1 MSALGLRFF
10 LIMLMLSDYV
20 ILTLHAP
27 SVVGAWREGAALL
40 YILLMVLIAFFFMRV
55 LALRFRVDI
64 KRRCCWFYS
73 F

>member
-1 MSALGLRFF
+1 MAKKIGRVKYECVRPALFF

-40 YILLMVLIAFFFMRV
+40 YILLMVLIAFF
-55 LALRFRVDI
+55 L
-64 KRRCCWFYS
+64 CGYS
-73 F
+73 LYASE

>member
-1 MSALGLRFF
+1 MSALGLRF

-40 YILLMVLIAFFFMRV
+40 YILLMVLIAFF
-55 LALRFRVDI
+55 L
-64 KRRCCWFYS
+64 CGYS
-73 F
+73 LYASE